1 MSRRDEGLPYDLR
14 CEEYKVF
21 RHQSRD
27 NLCKFLEEQQQEV
40 WPVNERTLPAE
51 LPKYV
56 WNGEAIAE
64 HNCTSG
70 CLPQRH
76 SSSNSSSISAIMR
89 VVDDVKDNELND
101 FYFYYSCSIFGAV
114 CNCNFA
120 SDTTMIF

>member
-1 MSRRDEGLPYDLR
+1 M
-14 CEEYKVF
+14 
-21 RHQSRD
+21 
-27 NLCKFLEEQQQEV
+27 
-40 WPVNERTLPAE
+40 WPVDERTLPAE

-76 SSSNSSSISAIMR
+76 SSSNSSSTSAIMR

-101 FYFYYSCSIFGAV
+101 FILITLEAFLKQFVILHLLLM
-114 CNCNFA
+114 
-120 SDTTMIF
+120 MIF